1 MWREKSFEM
10 DFYILTSATS
20 RSFQN
25 DFNYL
30 LMMMMRR
37 NRTTC
42 ECRKKSYLIAHT
54 LNMVLDLFL
63 CTCTPL
69 KIEQIRRFGV
79 EKIGGS
85 DRRWRL
91 RSTDKSHE
99 KFNDLTRCMAATWNI
114 TQSSTKAFIYC
125 RWKVHKWNMNFNS
138 NLRFF
143 VFICTNQCTIS
154 IQLPPPCPSHSAAWD
169 IAV

>member
-1 MWREKSFEM
+1 MISIIYWWWWCAETALCANAVR
-10 DFYILTSATS
+10 IHTS
-20 RSFQN
+20 N
-25 DFNYL
+25 
-30 LMMMMRR
+30 
-37 NRTTC
+37 
-42 ECRKKSYLIAHT
+42 LIAHT
-54 LNMVLDLFL
+54 LNMVLDLSL

-85 DRRWRL
+85 DRRWRQ
-91 RSTDKSHE
+91 RSTDKSHA
-99 KFNDLTRCMAATWNI
+99 KFNDFILCMAATWNI
-114 TQSSTKAFIYC
+114 TQNSTKAFIYC

-138 NLRFF
+138 NLRFS

-154 IQLPPPCPSHSAAWD
+154 IQLPPPFPLPLTAAWD